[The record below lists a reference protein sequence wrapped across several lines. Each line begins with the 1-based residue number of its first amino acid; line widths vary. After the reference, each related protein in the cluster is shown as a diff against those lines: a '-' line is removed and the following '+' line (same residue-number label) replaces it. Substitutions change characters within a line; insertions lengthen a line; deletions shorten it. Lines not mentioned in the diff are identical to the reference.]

1 MVYSWGDNSVSCT
14 AGTVKT
20 GQLDIPSTFLVAQ
33 VACGANFSAQLL
45 LLVSE
50 LSVVIKAYTGSLL
63 GVVA

>member
-1 MVYSWGDNSVSCT
+1 M
-14 AGTVKT
+14 GTVKT
-20 GQLDIPSTFLVAQ
+20 GQLDITSSFQVAQ